1 MTIWM
6 PWYVSIGA
14 FFLYHAS
21 LPSTIVGFAPQ
32 YSISPGHCG
41 RGFNYSSF
49 L

>member
-21 LPSTIVGFAPQ
+21 LPSTIGG
-32 YSISPGHCG
+32 YSQ
-41 RGFNYSSF
+41 RT
-49 L
+49 